1 MKISVD
7 VVVVGGGAAGM
18 AAAKAAAEAGAK
30 TLLLEREERLGGV
43 LDQCIHPGFGLHR
56 YREELTG
63 PEFAFR
69 LLSELE
75 RAGAEIQSGATVL
88 SVRPSPELLVTSEK
102 GLIRVEAKALVWAA
116 GARERPFGPLLIP
129 GAKPAGIFTAGLAQK
144 LVNIH
149 GLLPG
154 KRALILGSGDIG
166 LIMARRLHL
175 EGGKW

>member
-63 PEFAFR
+63 PEFASASF
-69 LLSELE
+69 LSSSE
-75 RAGAEIQSGATVL
+75 REPKS
-88 SVRPSPELLVTSEK
+88 
-102 GLIRVEAKALVWAA
+102 KAAP
-116 GARERPFGPLLIP
+116 RC
-129 GAKPAGIFTAGLAQK
+129 
-144 LVNIH
+144 
-149 GLLPG
+149 
-154 KRALILGSGDIG
+154 
-166 LIMARRLHL
+166 
-175 EGGKW
+175 

>member
-63 PEFAFR
+63 PEFASR

-88 SVRPSPELLVTSEK
+88 SVRPSLNSWSQ
-102 GLIRVEAKALVWAA
+102 AKKV
-116 GARERPFGPLLIP
+116 
-129 GAKPAGIFTAGLAQK
+129 
-144 LVNIH
+144 
-149 GLLPG
+149 
-154 KRALILGSGDIG
+154 
-166 LIMARRLHL
+166 
-175 EGGKW
+175 